1 MDEQIHHHGIP
12 WPNDQALQ
20 WLFLGHIAYVTRYLI
35 FQFFKKYVDVFA
47 NNILNGSETFLGD
60 INLNN
65 NCIKNV
71 HTSTSNDDVVI
82 KVFWET
88 TYRKKSDD
96 NQLLRFGSGNR
107 WDSDG
112 KTIYDQSRVQYDD
125 EAVTLKQ
132 TKDITD
138 KKIDMDNLLPQTLK
152 SMLLIPDYDSNDNS
166 DKHAVVNKKYVDSK
180 TFTLVLI

>member
-1 MDEQIHHHGIP
+1 MMIFNSVVHHSYTRSCITVCESKEFLVGTIKWMNGYITMAFP
-12 WPNDQALQ
+12 GPMTK
-20 WLFLGHIAYVTRYLI
+20 LFSGCSWGIAYVTRYLI
-35 FQFFKKYVDVFA
+35 FQFFKKYVDAFA
-47 NNILNGSETFLGD
+47 NNILNGSETFLVD

-71 HTSTSNDDVVI
+71 HTPTSNDDAVI

-132 TKDITD
+132 TKDITN
-138 KKIDMDNLLPQTLK
+138 KKIDIDDQCYPR
-152 SMLLIPDYDSNDNS
+152 
-166 DKHAVVNKKYVDSK
+166 H
-180 TFTLVLI
+180 

>member
-1 MDEQIHHHGIP
+1 M
-12 WPNDQALQ
+12 
-20 WLFLGHIAYVTRYLI
+20 
-35 FQFFKKYVDVFA
+35 
-47 NNILNGSETFLGD
+47 
-60 INLNN
+60 
-65 NCIKNV
+65 
-71 HTSTSNDDVVI
+71 
-82 KVFWET
+82 
-88 TYRKKSDD
+88 
-96 NQLLRFGSGNR
+96 RFRSGNR

-166 DKHAVVNKKYVDSK
+166 DKHVVNNKYVDSK

>member
-1 MDEQIHHHGIP
+1 MGD
-12 WPNDQALQ
+12 
-20 WLFLGHIAYVTRYLI
+20 
-35 FQFFKKYVDVFA
+35 
-47 NNILNGSETFLGD
+47 NIQ
-60 INLNN
+60 
-65 NCIKNV
+65 K
-71 HTSTSNDDVVI
+71 
-82 KVFWET
+82 
-88 TYRKKSDD
+88 KKSDH

-166 DKHAVVNKKYVDSK
+166 DKHVVNNKYVDSK
-180 TFTLVLI
+180 TFTLVLIWKAIGRLM

>member
-1 MDEQIHHHGIP
+1 M
-12 WPNDQALQ
+12 
-20 WLFLGHIAYVTRYLI
+20 
-35 FQFFKKYVDVFA
+35 
-47 NNILNGSETFLGD
+47 
-60 INLNN
+60 
-65 NCIKNV
+65 
-71 HTSTSNDDVVI
+71 HTPTSNDDAVI

-96 NQLLRFGSGNR
+96 NQLLRFGGGNR

>member
-1 MDEQIHHHGIP
+1 MTKKVSDVTELLCDNNAVKTHHVNRHSI
-12 WPNDQALQ
+12 
-20 WLFLGHIAYVTRYLI
+20 
-35 FQFFKKYVDVFA
+35 
-47 NNILNGSETFLGD
+47 
-60 INLNN
+60 
-65 NCIKNV
+65 IKNV
-71 HTSTSNDDVVI
+71 HTPTSNDDAVI

-166 DKHAVVNKKYVDSK
+166 DKHVVNNKYVDSK
-180 TFTLVLI
+180 TFTLVLIWKAIGRLM